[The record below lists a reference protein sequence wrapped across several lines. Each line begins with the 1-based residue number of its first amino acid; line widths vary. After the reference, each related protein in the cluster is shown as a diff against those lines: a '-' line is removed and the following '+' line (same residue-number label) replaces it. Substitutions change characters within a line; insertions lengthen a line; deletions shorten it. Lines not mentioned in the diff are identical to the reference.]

1 MASQLDVVNEAL
13 VRIGE
18 KRIASI
24 NDTKDPNAVLA
35 SALWAETV
43 KQVSRE
49 TPWKCL
55 TTLAT
60 LTEATTAP
68 AFGWTKAYTLPA
80 DFVRALSFNEHTAP
94 DEDYFDI
101 NGGTVV
107 TDATDAKLCYTAY
120 KSDPST
126 FDTALCEAISVY
138 LASKMCSVKRQDS
151 DLVKLLTDEYKELI
165 GNRAQ
170 RLDMVETKSEWK
182 EVGDSSDILK
192 AALLKI
198 AEPQSLDF
206 NDSSFIHARTLAAV
220 LEESIREAGR
230 ERNWQCLTTRG
241 TLTAADDVTPTFG
254 WKYAYAIPADCLR
267 IVKFNEAP
275 YISGSTIFAIEGS
288 YIYTDAAK
296 AELVY
301 VKYSATE
308 ASFDNLFRSAVIAL
322 VASKLAT
329 MRKRDPNLAVMLNQ
343 EYQRALSRAFTV
355 DCGQRKVRQWSPRL
369 NNIFDK
375 ARWHNHTL

>member
-1 MASQLDVVNEAL
+1 
-13 VRIGE
+13 
-18 KRIASI
+18 
-24 NDTKDPNAVLA
+24 
-35 SALWAETV
+35 
-43 KQVSRE
+43 
-49 TPWKCL
+49 
-55 TTLAT
+55 
-60 LTEATTAP
+60 
-68 AFGWTKAYTLPA
+68 
-80 DFVRALSFNEHTAP
+80 
-94 DEDYFDI
+94 
-101 NGGTVV
+101 
-107 TDATDAKLCYTAY
+107 
-120 KSDPST
+120 
-126 FDTALCEAISVY
+126 
-138 LASKMCSVKRQDS
+138 MCSVKRQDS

-182 EVGDSSDILK
+182 EVGDSSGILK

-206 NDSSFIHARTLAAV
+206 NDSSFIHARTLSAV

-288 YIYTDAAK
+288 YIYTDADK

-329 MRKRDPNLAVMLNQ
+329 MRRRDPNLAVMLNQ